1 MELLSQTLG
10 ILISYL
16 LGALPFGIIVTRIAK
31 GVDVREHGSGS
42 SGFTNVYRVAGIG
55 PGIVAALLDITK
67 GFVAVMLVAAALHTG
82 EFGLSFIHYQIIC
95 GCFAVIGHIFTIF
108 ARFRGGKGVL
118 VAFGVCV
125 GLTPI
130 EVAIAVAVFVIVF
143 ALFRYI
149 SAGSLAATTS
159 LPVILIVEKFA
170 LNREIDTALLALTI
184 VIAAVIIFAHRSNI
198 RRLMRG
204 EENKFSR
211 VEV

>member
-31 GVDVREHGSGS
+31 SVDVREHGSGS

-55 PGIVAALLDITK
+55 PGIVVALLDIAK
-67 GFVAVMLVAAALHTG
+67 GLVVVMLVADGFHTG
-82 EFGLSFIHYQIIC
+82 EFGLSIIHYQIIC
-95 GCFAVIGHIFTIF
+95 GCFAVIGHIFTVF

-118 VAFGVCV
+118 VALGVCV
-125 GLTPI
+125 GLIPT
-130 EVAIAVAVFVIVF
+130 EVAIAAVVFVIVF

-149 SAGSLAATTS
+149 SAGSLAASTS
-159 LPVILIVEKFA
+159 LPVILIVEKFV
-170 LNREIDTALLALTI
+170 LNRDIDAALLALTLALAG
-184 VIAAVIIFAHRSNI
+184 VIFFAHRENI
-198 RRLMRG
+198 RRLIRG

-211 VEV
+211 VKV

>member
-1 MELLSQTLG
+1 METLSQIFG

-16 LGALPFGIIVTRIAK
+16 LGALPFGIIVTRIGK

-55 PGIVAALLDITK
+55 PGIVVALLDIAK
-67 GFVAVMLVAAALHTG
+67 GFVVVMLVAAGFHSG
-82 EFGLSFIHYQIIC
+82 EFGLSIIHYQIIC
-95 GCFAVIGHIFTIF
+95 GCLAVIGHIFTIF

-118 VAFGVCV
+118 VALGVCV
-125 GLTPI
+125 GLIPV
-130 EVAIAVAVFVIVF
+130 EVAFAAVVFVIVF

-149 SAGSLAATTS
+149 SAGSLAAATS
-159 LPVILIVEKFA
+159 LPVILIVEKFV
-170 LNREIDTALLALTI
+170 LNRDIDTALLALTI
-184 VIAAVIIFAHRSNI
+184 AIAVVIIFAHRGNI

-211 VEV
+211 VKV